1 MKVNKQSNWLLGSSS
16 VKSRYWYIG
25 QTLPFYERLIADDFI
40 RSFKASVKNAMPKC
54 NFKIYFSAH
63 ILQCSYNTE
72 YWFSSWF
79 SEEKL
84 FYITVVLLITC
95 LSYLIPDERGLWR
108 FVVRD
113 KVWNPM
119 PFTFRYRK
127 LDSES
132 NIQLLHPRLFVVWQS
147 HSPFRALR
155 FSFNLFIKIMYHIL
169 LPMIYFWK
177 SNIGWEDIMITY
189 I

>member
-1 MKVNKQSNWLLGSSS
+1 MILSYLLKVGDGTLDK
-16 VKSRYWYIG
+16 RYHFMNDWSLM
-25 QTLPFYERLIADDFI
+25 TSFVHLKHRL
-40 RSFKASVKNAMPKC
+40 KMLCQNAILKY
-54 NFKIYFSAH
+54 NY

-79 SEEKL
+79 SEEKR

-119 PFTFRYRK
+119 PFTSRYRK
-127 LDSES
+127 LSWYSES